1 MIGVSS
7 ARRGFGGSREAVS
20 APADGGVVFSRF
32 SGEFFQDGGSD
43 VFAEGD
49 FGVGGEAGEV
59 FHDVA
64 RKGDVAAWTFHR
76 KTGKEGRRSG
86 GGAGAGTRFGGGGG
100 NGRGGGAGTAVAAVM
115 DCGVSF
121 ACAAG
126 KLGRE
131 HVADELCCRH
141 PLFERKDH

>member
-7 ARRGFGGSREAVS
+7 ARRGFVGSREAVS

-32 SGEFFQDGGSD
+32 SGKFFQDGGAD

-49 FGVGGEAGEV
+49 FGGGGEAGEV

-76 KTGKEGRRSG
+76 KAGAEGGAQAAERARERGLEAAEGTEGAAARERRS
-86 GGAGAGTRFGGGGG
+86 
-100 NGRGGGAGTAVAAVM
+100 
-115 DCGVSF
+115 
-121 ACAAG
+121 
-126 KLGRE
+126 
-131 HVADELCCRH
+131 
-141 PLFERKDH
+141 PP

>member
-1 MIGVSS
+1 M
-7 ARRGFGGSREAVS
+7 GSREAVS

-49 FGVGGEAGEV
+49 FGGGGEAGEV

-86 GGAGAGTRFGGGGG
+86 GGVGAGTRFGGGGG
-100 NGRGGGAGTAVAAVM
+100 NGRGGGAGFFRRARTCGLAAKRSEFGGRRI
-115 DCGVSF
+115 DKIGAF
-121 ACAAG
+121 AAG
-126 KLGRE
+126 DRIRDRGDVEAVR
-131 HVADELCCRH
+131 
-141 PLFERKDH
+141 